1 MANNISL
8 KIDTRKMQRL
18 IQQEPQI
25 VDQWLRGVGN
35 EMLGDIVLSFNTSPP
50 GRSYTRGNTTHV
62 ASQPGY
68 PPNVDTGALRASMGI
83 RRLAQLRYE
92 IHDGVEYGYH
102 LEFGTERM
110 AARPFVGP
118 VFDDWQG
125 KIDDDARRK
134 LRLD

>member
-1 MANNISL
+1 MADFVIR
-8 KIDTRKMQRL
+8 IDTRRMQRL
-18 IQQEPQI
+18 IQEEPQI

-50 GRSYTRGNTTHV
+50 GAAYDRGDNFHI

-68 PPNVDTGALRASMGI
+68 PPNIDSGTLQNSMGI
-83 RRLAQLRYE
+83 RPVGHLQYE

-102 LEFGTERM
+102 LEMGTENM
-110 AARPFVGP
+110 APRPFVGP

-125 KIDDDARRK
+125 KIDDDARRN

>member
-1 MANNISL
+1 MADFEIR
-8 KIDTRKMQRL
+8 IDTRRMQRL

-25 VDQWLRGVGN
+25 VDQWLRGVAN
-35 EMLGDIVLSFNTSPP
+35 EMVADIVLSFGTSPP
-50 GRSYTRGNTTHV
+50 GRSYRRGNATHV

-68 PPNVDTGALRASMGI
+68 PPNVDSGTLHNAITSAPAG
-83 RRLAQLRYE
+83 RLKYE
-92 IHDGVEYGYH
+92 IRAGTEYAYH
-102 LEFGTERM
+102 LEMGTERM

-125 KIDDDARRK
+125 KIDDDARRN